1 MCPSGLI
8 PVGQSTASA
17 PFALVQTTNTK
28 NSMARDHPHPQ
39 SLGPPEHIPSSN
51 MIQLPGQPL
60 YAASEFP
67 QTQFQHNVIAP
78 ANEVYAEP
86 DEKLPSIR
94 AVSF

>member
-1 MCPSGLI
+1 
-8 PVGQSTASA
+8 
-17 PFALVQTTNTK
+17 
-28 NSMARDHPHPQ
+28 MARDHPHPQ

>member
-1 MCPSGLI
+1 MCLSGLI

-17 PFALVQTTNTK
+17 PFASVQTTK
-28 NSMARDHPHPQ
+28 NSMAHDQPHPQ
-39 SLGPPEHIPSSN
+39 SLRPPEHMPSSN
-51 MIQLPGQPL
+51 TIRLPGQPL